1 MKKERLII
9 TTLGTD
15 KPGIVAAVSQVL
27 AENNVNIEDIS
38 QTILQGYFVMIMIVD
53 ISISKVP
60 FKELKERLD
69 EKAEEIGMEILAQHE
84 DLFRNMHRI

>member
-15 KPGIVAAVSQVL
+15 KPGIVAAVSQIL

-38 QTILQGYFVMIMIVD
+38 QTILQGYFVMIMIAD
-53 ISISKVP
+53 ITNSTMP
-60 FKELKERLD
+60 FNELKERLD
-69 EKAEEIGMEILAQHE
+69 NKAKEIGMQILAQHE
-84 DLFRNMHRI
+84 DLFKKMHRI

>member
-15 KPGIVAAVSQVL
+15 KPGIVAAVSQIL

-38 QTILQGYFVMIMIVD
+38 QTILQGYFVMIMVVD
-53 ISISKVP
+53 ITNSTMP
-60 FKELKERLD
+60 FKELKERLNK
-69 EKAEEIGMEILAQHE
+69 KAEEIGMQILAQHE
-84 DLFRNMHRI
+84 DLFKNMHRI

>member
-1 MKKERLII
+1 MKNERLII

-15 KPGIVAAVSQVL
+15 KPGIVAAVSQIL

-53 ISISKVP
+53 ITNSTVP
-60 FKELKERLD
+60 FKELKERLNK
-69 EKAEEIGMEILAQHE
+69 KAEEIGMKILAQHE
-84 DLFRNMHRI
+84 DLFKNMHRI